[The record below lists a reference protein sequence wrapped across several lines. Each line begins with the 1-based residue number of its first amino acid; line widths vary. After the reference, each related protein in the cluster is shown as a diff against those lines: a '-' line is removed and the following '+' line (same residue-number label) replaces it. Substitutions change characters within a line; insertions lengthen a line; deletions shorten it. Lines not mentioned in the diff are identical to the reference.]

1 MAAGRAELVYVKG
14 PQAGQRASLMSAVVS
29 VGRGQQADV
38 QLTEEHVS
46 RKHFQL
52 TLTRDGWVFENLS
65 TLKSR
70 VNGKK
75 YKTGKK
81 IILDTGDVI
90 AVGSATELL
99 FVATGDD
106 TEAAL
111 IAYRQSG
118 ARKGKSRSASA
129 APAVEKVPDRQAQG
143 GDDQPPGDA
152 EAIEGDQAPSAG
164 ETDEEEIE
172 LRPEE
177 IAALEQKAK
186 YKKYGTVFGVYI
198 GVLVILGVVFASLF
212 DRPTRRTR
220 GRPALLTKVQI
231 DDYINA
237 KLQRDR
243 NAVEARNALDKALLA
258 LDRTNEIDYLYKAVY
273 WFKLSRAYGKVLNTE
288 EEKQFVRASRRLTK
302 QVQEKYFNAYAFER
316 DHKYMTA
323 NAIFREL
330 LDMLP
335 SMGRREEKNE
345 LRQNIIAHV
354 AHITRLSS
362 TNRKR

>member
-1 MAAGRAELVYVKG
+1 MAAGQAELVYVKG
-14 PQAGQRASLMSAVVS
+14 PQDGQRASLMSAVVT

-75 YKTGKK
+75 YKAGKK

-90 AVGSATELL
+90 SVGAATELL

-118 ARKGKSRSASA
+118 ARKGKSQSASA
-129 APAVEKVPDRQAQG
+129 APAVVAAPQLEP
-143 GDDQPPGDA
+143 GDDRPA
-152 EAIEGDQAPSAG
+152 EDVEVPQGAELPAVS
-164 ETDEEEIE
+164 EDEEEAQ
-172 LRPEE
+172 LDPEE
-177 IAALEQKAK
+177 TAALERKAK
-186 YKKYGTVFGVYI
+186 YKKYGSVFGVYI
-198 GVLVILGVVFASLF
+198 GVLVVGAVVFATLF
-212 DRPTRRTR
+212 ERP
-220 GRPALLTKVQI
+220 GGGNGPCRPPLLTKVQI
-231 DDYINA
+231 DDYINS
-237 KLQRDR
+237 KLNRDR
-243 NAVEARNALDKALLA
+243 NAVEARNALNKAFLA
-258 LDRTNEIDYLYKAVY
+258 LERTNEIDYLCKAIY
-273 WFKLSRAYGKVLNTE
+273 WFKLSRAYGKVFNTDE
-288 EEKQFVRASRRLTK
+288 ERQFVRASKRLTR
-302 QVQEKYFNAYAFER
+302 QVQEKYHNAYAFAR
-316 DHKYMTA
+316 DHRYMTA
-323 NAIFREL
+323 DAIFREL

-335 SMGRREEKNE
+335 SMGRREERNE

-354 AHITRLSS
+354 AYITRASS
-362 TNRKR
+362 TNRQR

>member
-14 PQAGQRASLMSAVVS
+14 PQAGQRASLMSAVVT
-29 VGRGQQADV
+29 VGRGREADV

-52 TLTRDGWVFENLS
+52 TLTEDGWVFENLS
-65 TLKSR
+65 TLKSG

-75 YKTGKK
+75 YKAGKK

-90 AVGSATELL
+90 AVGSETQLL

-129 APAVEKVPDRQAQG
+129 APAVAAAPDQQLEQ
-143 GDDQPPGDA
+143 DDDRPAGDA
-152 EAIEGDQAPSAG
+152 EVPEAAEPPAADA
-164 ETDEEEIE
+164 DEDEAQ
-172 LRPEE
+172 LDPEE
-177 IAALEQKAK
+177 IAALERKAK
-186 YKKYGTVFGVYI
+186 YKKYGSVFGVYI
-198 GVLVILGVVFASLF
+198 GVLVVGAVVFATLF
-212 DRPTRRTR
+212 DRPGRTRR

-237 KLQRDR
+237 KLNRDR
-243 NAVEARNALDKALLA
+243 NAVEARNALNKAFLA
-258 LDRTNEIDYLYKAVY
+258 LERTNEIDYLCKAVH

-288 EEKQFVRASRRLTK
+288 EERQFVRASKRLTR

-335 SMGRREEKNE
+335 SMGRRQEKNE

-362 TNRKR
+362 TNRQR